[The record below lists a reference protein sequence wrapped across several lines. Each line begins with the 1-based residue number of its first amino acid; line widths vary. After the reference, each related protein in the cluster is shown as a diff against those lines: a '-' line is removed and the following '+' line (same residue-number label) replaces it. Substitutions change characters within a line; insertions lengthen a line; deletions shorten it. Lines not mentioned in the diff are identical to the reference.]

1 MPYKNILTIISANSD
16 TLENY
21 FRKIFSDVRSS
32 GSKKTTINVFTDLK
46 YSDLVTIVREALLDN
61 IDVGYELYLWKK
73 DEINKFFDYIRKLD
87 VDGLLIYCDDEN
99 RAFVTKIV
107 DNLPNN
113 IKSNLIKDYCKRSN

>member
-32 GSKKTTINVFTDLK
+32 GSKKTTINIFTDLK

-73 DEINKFFDYIRKLD
+73 DEVNKFFDYIRKLD

-99 RAFVTKIV
+99 RVFVTKIV